1 MSISL
6 REQDPGL
13 QQQPKAKG
21 FLKNLPALTGLIDW
35 LAGFILLTEEEQ
47 ENAGIYLD
55 RLGGE

>member
-6 REQDPGL
+6 REQEPGL
-13 QQQPKAKG
+13 QQEPKG
-21 FLKNLPALTGLIDW
+21 FLKNMPVLASLIHW
-35 LAGFILLTEEEQ
+35 LAGLIILTKEEQ

>member
-6 REQDPGL
+6 REKDPGL
-13 QQQPKAKG
+13 QQEPKG
-21 FLKNLPALTGLIDW
+21 FLVNLPALASLIHW

>member
-6 REQDPGL
+6 REKEPGL
-13 QQQPKAKG
+13 QQEPKG
-21 FLKNLPALTGLIDW
+21 LMRNLPALASLIHW
-35 LAGFILLTEEEQ
+35 LAGFILLTEEER

>member
-6 REQDPGL
+6 PEQEPGL
-13 QQQPKAKG
+13 QQEPKG
-21 FLKNLPALTGLIDW
+21 FLKDLPALASLVHW
-35 LAGFILLTEEEQ
+35 LAGFIRLTEEEQ

>member
-6 REQDPGL
+6 REKEPGL
-13 QQQPKAKG
+13 QQEPKG
-21 FLKNLPALTGLIDW
+21 FLKNLPALASLIHW

>member
-1 MSISL
+1 MSISPPDQKTGMQQ
-6 REQDPGL
+6 EPKGL
-13 QQQPKAKG
+13 
-21 FLKNLPALTGLIDW
+21 LKNLPALASLIQW

>member
-6 REQDPGL
+6 REQEPGL
-13 QQQPKAKG
+13 QQEPKG
-21 FLKNLPALTGLIDW
+21 FLKNMPALASLIHW
-35 LAGFILLTEEEQ
+35 LAGLIILTKEEQ

>member
-6 REQDPGL
+6 REQEPGL
-13 QQQPKAKG
+13 QQEPKG
-21 FLKNLPALTGLIDW
+21 FLKNLPALASLIHW
-35 LAGFILLTEEEQ
+35 LAGFIMLTKEEQ